1 MGLIEDIKTFSQLI
15 GPSGAEDAVISEFCS
30 RIRSLGYEPGV
41 DPLGNVIVPINNAE
55 AEEP

>member
-1 MGLIEDIKTFSQLI
+1 MIEDIKTFSQLI